1 MKTFILENIY
11 MSKESAPAVFSHAV
25 FSTLDKAKA
34 KAHEEYEKS
43 LKDYCGNYNVDDII
57 VEECYRDLYIPCAG
71 KAHSVRG
78 GMKGALEILRNS

>member
-34 KAHEEYEKS
+34 NAHEEYEKS

-57 VEECYRDLYIPCAG
+57 VEECYRDLYI
-71 KAHSVRG
+71 
-78 GMKGALEILRNS
+78 KGPDFIDWWTIVEVQTTEEENK

>member
-34 KAHEEYEKS
+34 KAHEEYEKKPEG
-43 LKDYCGNYNVDDII
+43 L
-57 VEECYRDLYIPCAG
+57 
-71 KAHSVRG
+71 
-78 GMKGALEILRNS
+78 LRELQR